1 MGAVVELVVPT
12 EQQGNLALPVR
23 DLIIALEDCLD
34 KARTG
39 ELRAMGFVCITD
51 KGEVLTGSKS
61 AMDEAHRI
69 TLLGA
74 LAILTNR
81 LSIP

>member
-1 MGAVVELVVPT
+1 MGSVVELVVPS
-12 EQQGNLALPVR
+12 EQGNLALPVR
-23 DLIIALEDCLD
+23 ELVTTLEECLA
-34 KARTG
+34 KAKSG

-69 TLLGA
+69 TLLGG
-74 LAILTNR
+74 LAILSNR
-81 LSIP
+81 LAIP